1 MHIFELWNKRM
12 CHLLKYVKHSVA
24 SSTPTIPSDKIIKH
38 VPKFH
43 LSGQEAGS
51 ESCVIHT
58 VHQTGSFSRVRK
70 KRVKPSHSLKHIFR
84 TKYSHK
90 PRICYLWSV
99 GPLLFLHIFIS
110 ILRIDVDLGGNFV
123 RRWIHQKLK
132 TCVSENWLKWDQMFV
147 KFENMMIKF
156 FAVIKSIRTCRSCS
170 SWNFGKKY
178 KMPIKRQNHVM
189 QHDSCRQ

>member
-1 MHIFELWNKRM
+1 M
-12 CHLLKYVKHSVA
+12 KHSVA

-99 GPLLFLHIFIS
+99 GPLLFLHILIS
-110 ILRIDVDLGGNFV
+110 SERIVVVLSGNSEC
-123 RRWIHQKLK
+123 RWIRNSIG
-132 TCVSENWLKWDQMFV
+132 TCVSENWMKRGQRFI
-147 KFENMMIKF
+147 KYENMMLKF
-156 FAVIKSIRTCRSCS
+156 FVVTKSFRACKSCAS
-170 SWNFGKKY
+170 GNFWK
-178 KMPIKRQNHVM
+178 I
-189 QHDSCRQ
+189 